1 MKTMSKKVYYIYV
14 RGVGITTRLFD
25 SKETPTDIFCSL
37 LNEFDLDLIGYGDN
51 LLEVQKIFLDNI
63 LYETYKL

>member
-1 MKTMSKKVYYIYV
+1 MTTKVYYIYV

-25 SKETPTDIFCSL
+25 HKETPTDIFCSL
-37 LNEFDLDLIGYGDN
+37 LNEFDMDLIAYGSN
-51 LLEVQKIFLDNI
+51 LVDVQKMFLDNI